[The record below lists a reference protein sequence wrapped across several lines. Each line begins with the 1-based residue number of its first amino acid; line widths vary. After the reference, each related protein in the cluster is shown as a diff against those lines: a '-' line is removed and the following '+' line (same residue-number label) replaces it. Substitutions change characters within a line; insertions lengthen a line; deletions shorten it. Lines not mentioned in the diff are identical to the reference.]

1 MINLK
6 EHIKLTG
13 VYTFFAAF
21 PAILQLIV
29 YPIIEGN
36 DRLGAEDFGYLA
48 ITEAIISFL
57 VLYST
62 FGMVVGISRFYFDVN
77 NNKKELKELIFT
89 ILTGIISRGLLLI
102 AAAYV
107 FSDFWGSLFT
117 HASMQDFLSYGIYL
131 PIIALNRSII
141 AVFLALFRT
150 DKALK
155 LFIIVSLCSG
165 LFRSIFQIIGVL
177 YLDLSF
183 SGYLAGT
190 AIGGGV
196 AAVIAIVF
204 VLGRS
209 GFQFSFKLWKKLTV
223 YTIPLFLADCLLWG
237 VMFFDR
243 FLLMKNPVSLGIY
256 DNAMKL
262 AIGIQLISQGLAA
275 SVQPELFRMFKD
287 GMKKNENDIKTL
299 SNLFISENIL
309 LIGFAVMPLIIFI
322 SFFYETELQLS
333 AEIIPIILMKY
344 VLIAQYQIFVWPV
357 FYQKATKA
365 YFLLLAVVLVVLV
378 ASNLILVPIY
388 SFYGSIFSFLLASLI
403 QVILF
408 KQLQTRTFPIQW
420 NNFKVMY
427 YPIIIVL
434 IVSAADLFRMH
445 IGIDIF
451 SFGIF
456 VTLLIFSSL
465 LYVFR
470 KEIIPILLKIKFFSF
485 LKK

>member
-89 ILTGIISRGLLLI
+89 ILIGIITRGLILI
-102 AAAYV
+102 AVAYV
-107 FSDFWGSLFT
+107 FSDFWGSLFR

-141 AVFLALFRT
+141 AVLLALFRT
-150 DKALK
+150 EKALK
-155 LFIIVSLCSG
+155 VFIIVSLCSG
-165 LFRSIFQIIGVL
+165 LFRSVFQVTGVI
-177 YLDLSF
+177 YFDLSF
-183 SGYLAGT
+183 AGYLAGT
-190 AIGGGV
+190 AIGGS
-196 AAVIAIVF
+196 AAAIIAIIF
-204 VLGRS
+204 ALGRS
-209 GFQFSFKLWKKLTV
+209 GFQYSFTLWKKLTI
-223 YTIPLFLADCLLWG
+223 YTIPLFLADCLFWG

-243 FLLMKNPVSLGIY
+243 FMLMKNPVSLGIY

-275 SVQPELFRMFKD
+275 TVQPELFRLFKD
-287 GMKKNENDIKTL
+287 GIKKNENDIKTL
-299 SNLFISENIL
+299 SNLFIAENIIISGL
-309 LIGFAVMPLIIFI
+309 AILPLMLFI
-322 SFFYETELQLS
+322 SLFYETDLQQS
-333 AEIIPIILMKY
+333 AEIIPIVLMKFI
-344 VLIAQYQIFVWPV
+344 LLAQYQIFVWPV

-365 YFLLLAVVLVVLV
+365 YFFLLAIVLIVLVTC
-378 ASNLILVPIY
+378 NLLLVPIY
-388 SFYGSIFSFLLASLI
+388 SFYGSIFSFITASLI

-408 KQLQTRTFPIQW
+408 KQLQKRTFPIQW